1 MSHLSPESVEALGS
15 YVYALIDPRKN
26 QSDPSRVFYVGKGK
40 GQRCFTH
47 ADDELKS
54 VAKDEP
60 NPKLQLI
67 REIRVSTGAPPPIEI
82 VAHRLGSEEAL
93 RVEAVLIK
101 LLNTDGNLASGKYTA
116 NYWQSVEQIEGCYS
130 HPLNEADLGHRVLLV
145 SLNGS
150 AKGDEPLPP
159 FPEIKDGDLP
169 RRVLSYWGVSDA
181 NADQVEY
188 IAGVYQ
194 QLVRRVFKVHRATD
208 GRAIYQRVDR
218 GPKSNGK
225 PNWKR
230 AFSGNRCFEIEALWS
245 NRRIV
250 NATGEVLSK
259 FPKQTSWRLVG
270 KPSKK

>member
-54 VAKDEP
+54 VTKDEP

-82 VAHRLGSEEAL
+82 VAHRLDSEEAL

-116 NYWQSVEQIEGCYS
+116 VYWQSYKQIEGRYS
-130 HPLNEADLGHRVLLV
+130 DPLSEDDLGHRVLLV

-150 AKGDEPLPP
+150 AKGEAPCRRFLRSWTATCPDGFSRIGASRMPMPTKLNTSPASTSSSSAASSKCAGPP
-159 FPEIKDGDLP
+159 M
-169 RRVLSYWGVSDA
+169 
-181 NADQVEY
+181 
-188 IAGVYQ
+188 
-194 QLVRRVFKVHRATD
+194 D
-208 GRAIYQRVDR
+208 GRSTNASTGDPNSR
-218 GPKSNGK
+218 K
-225 PNWKR
+225 P
-230 AFSGNRCFEIEALWS
+230 A
-245 NRRIV
+245 
-250 NATGEVLSK
+250 EVV
-259 FPKQTSWRLVG
+259 T
-270 KPSKK
+270 